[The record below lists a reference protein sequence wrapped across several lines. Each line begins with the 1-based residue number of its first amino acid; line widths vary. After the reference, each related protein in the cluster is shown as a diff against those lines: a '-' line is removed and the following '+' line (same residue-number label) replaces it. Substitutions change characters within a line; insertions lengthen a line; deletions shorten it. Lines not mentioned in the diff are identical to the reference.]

1 MSIASAKSQ
10 RPQARSPWG
19 NSDYLPFIAAE
30 VPICTGWNLHVCS
43 NFQDGTIPSA
53 PVWTQGL
60 PTLEES
66 NLPGSIQGLY
76 YMDSWWISSTCTIYI
91 YIHIYPHCCRW
102 IPHVFLVMFSWRF
115 KLCVY
120 FETSS
125 TADSRDDWMIF
136 SLWTARHLAPQEGG
150 LSATSWS
157 WPSFTLAARRLGVRN
172 VVIFWMC
179 ILGPMVSQSTVT
191 WPNIIYIPSGKLTYL
206 WKITVLLMGTLTN

>member
-19 NSDYLPFIAAE
+19 NSDHLPFIAAE

-76 YMDSWWISSTCTIYI
+76 YMDSSWISATCTIYI
-91 YIHIYPHCCRW
+91 YPHFCRW
-102 IPHVFLVMFSWRF
+102 IPHIFLVMFSWRF

-125 TADSRDDWMIF
+125 TADSRDETGWF
-136 SLWTARHLAPQEGG
+136 SPYGPDICPRRKGVLVRLAGHD
-150 LSATSWS
+150 L
-157 WPSFTLAARRLGVRN
+157 RLPLLLDDFAFEMWWFFG
-172 VVIFWMC
+172 C
-179 ILGPMVSQSTVT
+179 VS
-191 WPNIIYIPSGKLTYL
+191 
-206 WKITVLLMGTLTN
+206 

>member
-76 YMDSWWISSTCTIYI
+76 YMDSWWISATCTIYI
-91 YIHIYPHCCRW
+91 YIYILTVADEFH
-102 IPHVFLVMFSWRF
+102 MFSWSCF
-115 KLCVY
+115 
-120 FETSS
+120 
-125 TADSRDDWMIF
+125 
-136 SLWTARHLAPQEGG
+136 
-150 LSATSWS
+150 
-157 WPSFTLAARRLGVRN
+157 LGVLN
-172 VVIFWMC
+172 YVS
-179 ILGPMVSQSTVT
+179 ILKHLQLQTVGMIGWFSPYGQPDICPRRKGVLVRLAGHDLRLPLLLDDSAFEMWFFGCVS
-191 WPNIIYIPSGKLTYL
+191 
-206 WKITVLLMGTLTN
+206 